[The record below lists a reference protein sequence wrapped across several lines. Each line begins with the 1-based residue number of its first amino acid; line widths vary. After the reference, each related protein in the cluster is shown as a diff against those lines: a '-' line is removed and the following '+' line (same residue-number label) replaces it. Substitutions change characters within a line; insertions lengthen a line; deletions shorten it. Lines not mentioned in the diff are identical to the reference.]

1 MLLYKID
8 DFHPRYRQDVF
19 EGEDIKG
26 LDVYAGTTDEKI
38 GTVDTILVDETGIFR
53 YFVVDTGFWIFG
65 KKILIP
71 VDLCRLDLNV
81 RRVQATDLRSK
92 DQAEQLPRYEDGIA
106 VDDDYEK
113 QVRGIYRTA
122 TVEGSL
128 PVEASLPLES
138 SQVVERSMPVSMPL
152 EVARKVEK
160 KEPIVPPPAV
170 STTGKSDSYEKEP
183 TLDQT
188 KNSAH
193 QQIKLFEERLIAQKK
208 QEKAGEVE
216 VNKRVETQTARV
228 SVPIENER
236 VVIESVPI
244 TPSPEPV
251 LANNAFKE
259 QEVVRLEVY
268 EETANIQKQAVVRE
282 EVKIRKEVDRDTVEK
297 AATLRRE
304 ELEVKTEGNPNLNSL
319 NYPTKDR

>member
-71 VDLCRLDLNV
+71 IDLCRLDLNV
-81 RRVQATDLRSK
+81 RCVQATGLRSK

-106 VDDDYEK
+106 VDDDYEE

-128 PVEASLPLES
+128 PVEASLPLETTPI
-138 SQVVERSMPVSMPL
+138 VARSMPVSMPL
-152 EVARKVEK
+152 EVAPKVEK
-160 KEPIVPPPAV
+160 KESVAPPPAV
-170 STTGKSDSYEKEP
+170 STTGNNYSNEQESVLEK
-183 TLDQT
+183 T
-188 KNSAH
+188 KNYD

-228 SVPIENER
+228 SVPIEKER
-236 VVIESVPI
+236 VVIETVPI
-244 TPSPEPV
+244 ITTPEPV
-251 LANNAFKE
+251 LTNNAFKE
-259 QEVVRLEVY
+259 QEVVRMEVY

-282 EVKIRKEVDRDTVEK
+282 EIKIRKEVDRDTVEK

-304 ELEVKTEGNPNLNSL
+304 ELEVKTEGNPDLNSL

>member
-26 LDVYAGTTDEKI
+26 LDVYAGISDDKI
-38 GTVDTILVDETGIFR
+38 GTIDTILVDETGIFR
-53 YFVVDTGFWIFG
+53 YFVVDIGFWIFS

-71 VDLCRLDLNV
+71 IDLCRLDFNA
-81 RRVQATDLRSK
+81 RRVQATGLRSK

-106 VDDDYEK
+106 VDDDYEE
-113 QVRGIYRTA
+113 QVRGIYRSA

-128 PVEASLPLES
+128 PVEASLPLETTPIVDRS
-138 SQVVERSMPVSMPL
+138 KQVRIPL
-152 EVARKVEK
+152 EVARNVDK
-160 KEPIVPPPAV
+160 KEPVVPSSGV
-170 STTGKSDSYEKEP
+170 SPTRKSYSDEQKQALNKTKKSD
-183 TLDQT
+183 
-188 KNSAH
+188 

-208 QEKAGEVE
+208 REKAGEVE
-216 VNKRVETQTARV
+216 VNKRVETNTARV
-228 SVPIENER
+228 SVPIEKER

-244 TPSPEPV
+244 IPSPEPV

-259 QEVVRLEVY
+259 QEVVRMEVY
-268 EETANIQKQAVVRE
+268 EETANIKKQAVVRE

-304 ELEVKTEGNPNLNSL
+304 ELEVKTEVNPDLNQS
-319 NYPTKDR
+319 NSSKKDH